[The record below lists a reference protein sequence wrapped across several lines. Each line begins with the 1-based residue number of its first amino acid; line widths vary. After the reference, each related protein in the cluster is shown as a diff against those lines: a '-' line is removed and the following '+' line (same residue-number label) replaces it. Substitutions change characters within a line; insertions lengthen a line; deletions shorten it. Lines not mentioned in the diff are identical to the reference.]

1 MSDGKICLS
10 HQNEVFFFFFFC
22 VNIEADMQESDKAAY
37 RNWTLCLGGVFPEM
51 WRHHFKYQ

>member
-1 MSDGKICLS
+1 MERYASPIRMRF
-10 HQNEVFFFFFFC
+10 FFFFFFC